1 MVVPQ
6 MWENTPSTP
15 AWINFYSPMPSTAA
29 TSMIRIWKGHGMFMG
44 TSDDRAYLQ
53 AYKAIRLALRE
64 RHWAEGQHVSANRC
78 AKTYQFSPTP
88 VREAMARLAGE
99 GLLEERRGMGYFVP
113 RLGPVE
119 LSELYTVAQSTAA
132 MLVNE
137 PVMLPA
143 KVTANRAEQTKF
155 DSGTIL
161 VTLAGQTANSL
172 LCQLAANLDARL
184 APVQAAEAQ
193 MFDLAAESTEFLALL
208 AGSDRRLLQRFTNGY
223 YGRRRK
229 AALEIA
235 RRHDGSAKS
244 GNRMKRERK

>member
-6 MWENTPSTP
+6 MWENTPSTA
-15 AWINFYSPMPSTAA
+15 AWINFYSPTPSTAA
-29 TSMIRIWKGHGMFMG
+29 TSMIRIRKGRGMFMG
-44 TSDDRAYLQ
+44 TSDNKAYLQ

-64 RHWAEGQHVSANRC
+64 RHWAEGQHVSANQC

-119 LSELYTVAQSTAA
+119 LSELYTVAQSTAT

-137 PVMLPA
+137 PVMLPVKA
-143 KVTANRAEQTKF
+143 VSRAEQTKF

-172 LCQLAANLDARL
+172 LCQLAANLDTRL

-235 RRHDGSAKS
+235 RRHDGNAKS